1 MISEVHLDP
10 CTIRMTPDPI
20 CDLEC
25 TYKVQLA
32 FEDEKS
38 VYNLHD
44 MGIHAVIGTLKG
56 KEGVLCLRLVSLH
69 VPSKVIVGDVIKL
82 TCRYD
87 LEGDTLYSI
96 KWYRDDVEFFRFVP
110 RDKPPGQ
117 FFPLQGV
124 TVDLVRSANGT
135 VYMQDTDVT
144 TTGTYKCEV
153 SADAPSFQTVSA
165 QQRLTVR
172 EFAQDSADKGRL
184 RRSVLVAS
192 GFLIAFLW

>member
-1 MISEVHLDP
+1 
-10 CTIRMTPDPI
+10 
-20 CDLEC
+20 
-25 TYKVQLA
+25 
-32 FEDEKS
+32 
-38 VYNLHD
+38 